1 MGYCTWQRRARAWVV
16 VNGDAIIA
24 EAFAPIRF
32 LLLAPSGKNARTGL
46 PEDIL
51 PWPSRLASSPPL
63 PKSSSFFGVPPWWRT
78 RARYNH
84 PNPTEAST
92 PNLRTRPER
101 DACSGNRSSG
111 GPCAQDE
118 GAKYRRASERDRA
131 YAIAVVSHGI
141 ASAISA
147 TVDPSL
153 ARRRRPATNFFTNMP
168 ASPPPSSLLSSLSCS
183 RRPCRSQRI
192 SLPPLGTL
200 QSLDHACIDA
210 PLQAAAAALYWT
222 SIADFVPAA
231 EKRKGDRYIARARQA
246 LAYSQSNS
254 SFIK

>member
-1 MGYCTWQRRARAWVV
+1 MEYCTWQRRARAWVV

-84 PNPTEAST
+84 PNPTEVST

-147 TVDPSL
+147 NQGRCNSRSVTRSPTPAGHQLLHQYARLPSAFVL
-153 ARRRRPATNFFTNMP
+153 AL
-168 ASPPPSSLLSSLSCS
+168 LLSRMQSQTMSIAAHLAATAGHAPVA
-183 RRPCRSQRI
+183 RPCMHR
-192 SLPPLGTL
+192 L
-200 QSLDHACIDA
+200 
-210 PLQAAAAALYWT
+210 
-222 SIADFVPAA
+222 PAA
-231 EKRKGDRYIARARQA
+231 SCCCGIILDQYRRFCAGC
-246 LAYSQSNS
+246 
-254 SFIK
+254 